1 MGTSIIRIKSS
12 ESHDGQS
19 YDVPDISIPKD
30 ANGKEVENVQL
41 IICGDPAVGK
51 TSLCD
56 KYLTGMTN
64 DQYLPTAI
72 NIFKGYKDIKV
83 NGRIKKIFV
92 SIYDVNGDLTDR
104 KFSSLR
110 PQWYRKGD
118 LFIICASKNNFSS
131 FESIDGWMAEIDSA
145 NNETPKVL
153 VRTKCD
159 IPDESN

>member
-64 DQYLPTAI
+64 D
-72 NIFKGYKDIKV
+72 
-83 NGRIKKIFV
+83 
-92 SIYDVNGDLTDR
+92 
-104 KFSSLR
+104 
-110 PQWYRKGD
+110 
-118 LFIICASKNNFSS
+118 
-131 FESIDGWMAEIDSA
+131 
-145 NNETPKVL
+145 
-153 VRTKCD
+153 
-159 IPDESN
+159 